1 MLDGKYALLAL
12 LPLLLGAWWLWRGGL
27 SIYGGI
33 RFLWVPRGIGKV
45 IAHYRARRVK
55 KNVRIST
62 RRETVRIPFLTTA
75 VYTYTV
81 NGKTYALCQKLYG
94 FGKTAERPD
103 YLATVYY
110 LPRFPFVAYID
121 EMSGLDAIDVLLNGI
136 LRLVGAAVCF
146 LAACVLVLA

>member
-1 MLDGKYALLAL
+1 MLGEKYALLAF

-27 SIYGGI
+27 LIYGGI
-33 RFLWVPRGIGKV
+33 RFLWAPRGLGKV

-81 NGKTYALCQKLYG
+81 KNKTYALRQKLYG

-110 LPRFPFVAYID
+110 LPRFPYIGYMD
-121 EMSGLDAIDVLLNGI
+121 AIGGLNAIDVLLGGI
-136 LRLVGAAVCF
+136 WRLMGSLGCF
-146 LAACVLVLA
+146 LAAYAISLL